1 MAPNMAPTN
10 TAMGPLMATLL
21 PNAPLPVAL
30 GFEALPERVPV
41 PVPDLAV
48 PVAPAPAVVVA
59 ELGKAVAAAAY
70 RALEAKV

>member
-10 TAMGPLMATLL
+10 TAMGPLIATLL

-41 PVPDLAV
+41 PVPAAAV
-48 PVAPAPAVVVA
+48 PVARAVVVA
-59 ELGKAVAAAAY
+59 ELGKAVAAAEY